1 MSDKNN
7 AGTVWIRKHTRRR
20 LSAVLAVVIACAA
33 TLEFGVGVAAAD
45 PTAPPVPV
53 QPVLPFPIPPV
64 PPELDPGFYSPAP
77 EVVAS
82 KQPGEIIAAREVH
95 LAFYSIVPF
104 NIDAWQL
111 SYRSTNTRDE
121 PIAAVTTVMKP
132 RGDNAGRPRNLLS
145 YQFSED
151 SNAQYCS
158 PSYALQQASIPGFYT
173 TQYVIPYEFILP
185 ISALGAGWAVA
196 MPDHEGPRSAFGDG
210 PLGARI
216 AMDGMR
222 AAENFVPMGLSRE
235 TEIGAAGYSGGALPT
250 GHLAEMHASY
260 APELNIVGVAE
271 GGNLP
276 DLRAAMELANGN
288 LASGLI
294 AGGILGIARE
304 EPEFDAFIQQH
315 INPVARAVI
324 PVKNALCWSSAAILP
339 FLNTKGLFDVPNLYD
354 QPRVAAVLE
363 RMRQGH
369 STPDMPVFIYH
380 SNPDWVA
387 PVGPVNQLVQ
397 QYCAD
402 PNARVQYVRDNFS
415 EHLSLQIAGMARV
428 LLWLK
433 DRFDGVPVPN
443 GCTVHDEGAM
453 NLDPATW
460 PEWLRGAGD
469 LLAGL
474 LQQPIG
480 TR

>member
-1 MSDKNN
+1 MTD
-7 AGTVWIRKHTRRR
+7 RKRFYHRFSTA
-20 LSAVLAVVIACAA
+20 SIGVIVCAA
-33 TLEFGVGVAAAD
+33 ILHSGVPAAAD
-45 PTAPPVPV
+45 PPRQSVPV
-53 QPVLPFPIPPV
+53 APVLPFPIPPV
-64 PPELDPGFYSPAP
+64 PPELDPGFYAP
-77 EVVAS
+77 EPAVVAS

-95 LAFYSIVPF
+95 LAFYSIIPF
-104 NIDAWQL
+104 NVDAWQL

-132 RGDNAGRPRNLLS
+132 RGDNAGQPRNLLT

-151 SNAQYCS
+151 SNAQYCA
-158 PSYALQQASIPGFYT
+158 PSYALQQASIPGVYT

-185 ISALGAGWAVA
+185 ISALGAGWAVS

-216 AMDGMR
+216 TMDGIR
-222 AAENFVPMGLSRE
+222 AAENFTPMGLGRE
-235 TEIGAAGYSGGALPT
+235 TKVGAAGYSGGALPT
-250 GHLAEMHASY
+250 GHLAETHDAY
-260 APELNIVGVAE
+260 APELNIVGAAE

-276 DLRAAMELANGN
+276 DLRAAMDLANGN

-304 EPEFDAFIQQH
+304 EPELDAFIAGH
-315 INPVARAVI
+315 VNPFARGLI
-324 PVKNALCWSSAAILP
+324 PIKNALCWSSAAILP
-339 FLNTKGLFDVPNLYD
+339 FLDIKGQFDVANLYD
-354 QPRVAAVLE
+354 QPPVARVLE

-369 STPDMPVFIYH
+369 NTPDMPMFIYH

-387 PVGPVNQLVQ
+387 PVGAVNQLVDH
-397 QYCAD
+397 YCDD
-402 PNARVQYVRDNFS
+402 PKARVQYVRDHFS
-415 EHLSLQIAGMARV
+415 EHLSLQIGGMARV

-433 DRFDGVPVPN
+433 DRFDAVPVADD
-443 GCTVHDEGAM
+443 CTVHDEGAM
-453 NLDPATW
+453 NLDPDTW
-460 PEWLRGAGD
+460 PEWLRGAGV